1 MSKPPKPSSTKP
13 HAPARTSGAGAR
25 AAGSASLH
33 PRNPHQGRYDFA
45 RLLAASPALQPF
57 VRTLAHGQT
66 IDFADPAAVK
76 ALNQAILAADY
87 GIQGWDI
94 PEGYLCPPIPGR
106 ADHIHHLADL
116 LASCHRGQV
125 PTGAQVRVLDIGVGA
140 NAIYPILGHH
150 AYGWSFVGSD
160 IDVDSLASVARIQA
174 QNPELAAALEC
185 RLQPDAGQIF
195 GNLVQ
200 GDDIFDL
207 TLCNPPFHASAQAA
221 AAGSLRKVRN
231 LNSQKPRNEQKA
243 NLDQAA
249 LNFGGRQNELWCEGG
264 ELQFIR
270 RMIRDSQSVASQ
282 VFWFSTLVS
291 KAENVAPIRKAL
303 AAAKVAEV
311 RVIEM
316 AQGQKIS
323 RLVAWTFQPLAQ
335 QQAWSRFRWG

>member
-1 MSKPPKPSSTKP
+1 MTQHSRAFPPRPR
-13 HAPARTSGAGAR
+13 ALRRR
-25 AAGSASLH
+25 AARSPGSIA
-33 PRNPHQGRYDFA
+33 
-45 RLLAASPALQPF
+45 
-57 VRTLAHGQT
+57 T
-66 IDFADPAAVK
+66 
-76 ALNQAILAADY
+76 
-87 GIQGWDI
+87 W
-94 PEGYLCPPIPGR
+94 
-106 ADHIHHLADL
+106 
-116 LASCHRGQV
+116 
-125 PTGAQVRVLDIGVGA
+125 
-140 NAIYPILGHH
+140 
-150 AYGWSFVGSD
+150 
-160 IDVDSLASVARIQA
+160 SLAT
-174 QNPELAAALEC
+174 LLCAAALRGLAE
-185 RLQPDAGQIF
+185 P
-195 GNLVQ
+195 
-200 GDDIFDL
+200 
-207 TLCNPPFHASAQAA
+207 AQAA